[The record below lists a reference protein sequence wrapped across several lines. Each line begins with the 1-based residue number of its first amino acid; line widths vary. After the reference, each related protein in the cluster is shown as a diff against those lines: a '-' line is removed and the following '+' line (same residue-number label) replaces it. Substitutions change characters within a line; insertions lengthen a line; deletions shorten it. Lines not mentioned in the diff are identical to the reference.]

1 MVISRAALGVL
12 IVVGLCTVLRGQEPP
27 GGSRPQT
34 GGGIQRTS
42 VLPLPDFRFKGSV
55 GRTIAESDPP
65 EFPQPV
71 HPPKGAPN
79 IVFILIDDA
88 GYGQFGTFGGMIPT
102 PALDRVAKDGLRYT
116 RFHTTALCSP
126 TRAALLTGRN
136 HHSTGNGVI
145 TEAATGYDGYTGI
158 IGKNLGTIA
167 EVLKQYGYAT
177 AWFGKNHNTP
187 DWETSQVG
195 PFDRWPSGL
204 GFDYFYGFMGGDSDQ
219 FQPTLYENH
228 ELVPRSEDPN
238 YILTTD
244 LTDKAIA
251 WLRRTRSIAADKPFF
266 LYMSTGATHAPHQ
279 VSPQYI
285 SQFRGKFDMGWDKY
299 REQVF
304 AQQKKLGVVPADA
317 KLTKRPE
324 QLPAWDSLSADQ
336 KKLFTRMMEVFAAF
350 TAQTDYEMGRLL
362 DVVRSLPDAD
372 NTLVFYEVGDNGAS
386 AEGGLVGLLNE
397 NSFFNN
403 VPESL
408 EENLKHID
416 EIGGPKHF
424 NHFPAGWA
432 WAMNTP
438 FQWTKQIA
446 SHLGGVRN
454 PIAIS
459 WPARIKDKGGVR
471 SQFHHVIDVAPTI
484 YEAVGVP
491 FPDVLNGVA
500 QKPLEGVSMVYSF
513 DKADAQGRRRMQYF
527 EMFINRAIYHDGWWA
542 ASRVNIPWEGDAKPA
557 NPDTAVWELYNLD
570 QDYSQA
576 ENLASSNPEKLRE
589 LQDLWWSEAA
599 RYNVLPLDGRKVER
613 LNAELQHR
621 PSLTGNRKSFT
632 YYPGVVALPAGSAPN
647 VLNKSFTITADVD
660 IKQGKAEGAIFSLGG
675 ADGGYGLYLRAGR
688 PVFAGNFLGRTTTRV
703 TSTTPLA
710 PGANTVRGEFQYD
723 GGGLGKG
730 GKLLLFVNDKK
741 VGEGRLE
748 QTHGITLG
756 LGGALDIGEDSGS
769 PVDDSYTPPFRFNGE
784 IKKVTVDLKAK

>member
-1 MVISRAALGVL
+1 MNVKVALVAGYSL
-12 IVVGLCTVLRGQEPP
+12 LFSTVLVSAQEKSKPYSP
-27 GGSRPQT
+27 DKAVAPKT
-34 GGGIQRTS
+34 TN
-42 VLPLPDFRFKGSV
+42 VLPFPDFRFKGSV
-55 GRTIAESDPP
+55 GRTIGESDPP
-65 EFPQPV
+65 EFPQPAR
-71 HPPKGAPN
+71 PPKGAPN

-88 GYGQFGTFGGMIPT
+88 GYGQFGTFGGQVST
-102 PALDRVAKDGLRYT
+102 PALDRVAAEGLRYT

-158 IGKNLGTIA
+158 IGKNVGTIA
-167 EVLKQYGYAT
+167 EVLRQYGYAT

-204 GFDYFYGFMGGDSDQ
+204 GFDYFYGFMGGDMDQ
-219 FQPTLYENH
+219 WQPTLYENH
-228 ELVPRSEDPN
+228 QLVPRSKDPK

-244 LTDKAIA
+244 LVDKAA
-251 WLRRTRSIAADKPFF
+251 SWLRRTRSIAAEKPYF

-279 VSPQYI
+279 VSPEFI
-285 SQFRGKFDMGWDKY
+285 TKFKGQFDKGWDAY
-299 REQVF
+299 REETF
-304 AQQKKLGVVPADA
+304 ARQKKLGVVPQNAV
-317 KLTKRPE
+317 LTKRPAE
-324 QLPAWDSLSADQ
+324 LPAWDSLSADQ
-336 KKLFTRMMEVFAAF
+336 KKLFARMMEVFAAF

-372 NTLVFYEVGDNGAS
+372 NTLIFYEVGDNGAS

-432 WAMNTP
+432 WAMNCP

-454 PIAIS
+454 PLAVS

-471 SQFHHVIDVAPTI
+471 SQFHHVIDIAPTI
-484 YEAVGVP
+484 YEAVGIE
-491 FPDVLNGVA
+491 FPEVLNGVA
-500 QKPLEGVSMVYSF
+500 QKPIEGVSMVYSF
-513 DKADAQGRRRMQYF
+513 DKADAPGRRRTQYF
-527 EMFINRAIYHDGWWA
+527 EMFINRGLYHDGWWA
-542 ASRVNIPWEGDAKPA
+542 ASRVNVPWVGDAAAA
-557 NPDTAVWELYNLD
+557 NPDAAKWELYNLD
-570 QDYSQA
+570 EDFTQA
-576 ENLASSNPEKLRE
+576 KDLATANPQKLRE
-589 LQDLWWSEAA
+589 LQDMWWSEASK
-599 RYNVLPLDGRKVER
+599 YSVLPLDGRKIER
-613 LNAELQHR
+613 LNGELQGR
-621 PSLTGNRKSFT
+621 PSLGGHRNSFT

-647 VLNKSFTITADVD
+647 VLNKSFAITADLEL
-660 IKQGKAEGAIFSLGG
+660 KAEETNGAVFSLGG
-675 ADGGYGLYLRAGR
+675 SDGGYGLYVRKGR
-688 PVFAGNFLGRTTTRV
+688 PVFAGNFLGRTITRV
-703 TSTTPLA
+703 TSEAALPM
-710 PGANTVRGEFQYD
+710 GTVKLRGEFKYD

-730 GKLLLFVNDKK
+730 GTMTLLVNGKK
-741 VGEGRLE
+741 VGEGRIE
-748 QTHGITLG
+748 QTQGITMG
-756 LGGALDIGEDSGS
+756 LGGTLDIGEDTGS
-769 PVDDSYTPPFRFNGE
+769 AVDEAYTPPFRFEGSIE
-784 IKKVTVDLKAK
+784 KVVVDLQPQ